1 MPAPAIQ
8 SNLVQIR
15 LVDPLLTDHAR
26 GYTNNDFVGSALF
39 PQVLMPTRGAKR
51 IEFGRDAF
59 RRRQTRRAPGTP
71 IKQMSFGYEGKPV
84 MLHQEALQAITPSE
98 YQEDAQQTP
107 GFDLQQMSVDVV
119 LAIIAMEKEI
129 QQANVARN
137 AASYAASN
145 KLAPAGTDKW
155 SNPTS
160 DPKAQVYDA
169 KEVIRKRTGKRPNTL
184 VISGAV
190 TSALGK
196 HAAITAHF
204 RPTNAASISLA
215 MLASY
220 FDVANVVSGDAI
232 YDTDDA
238 TTVDVWG
245 ADAVLAYVPPAG
257 QRNMMLPSYG
267 YTYELGGHPAVGQ
280 VEWDKNILSWTNNV
294 IDEFSA
300 EMVGADAGFLFQS
313 VL

>member
-8 SNLVQIR
+8 SSLAQIR
-15 LVDPLLTDHAR
+15 VVDPLLSDHAR
-26 GYTNNDFVGSALF
+26 GYTNADFVGAALF
-39 PQVLMPTRGAKR
+39 PTVDMPTRAAKR

-71 IKQMSFGYEGKPV
+71 IKQAGFGYEGKPV
-84 MLHQEALQAITPSE
+84 QLRQEALQAVTPME
-98 YQEDAQQTP
+98 YQEDAQVAP
-107 GFDLQQMSVDVV
+107 GFDLQQLSVDVV

-129 QQANVARN
+129 QQATVARTSGN
-137 AASYAASN
+137 YAASN
-145 KLAPAGTDKW
+145 RLAPTGTDKW

-160 DPKAQVYDA
+160 DPKSQIFDA
-169 KEVIRKRTGKRPNTL
+169 KEVIRKRTGRRPNTL

-196 HAAITAHF
+196 HEKILSHF
-204 RPTNAASISLA
+204 RPTNASAISLA

-220 FDVANVVSGDAI
+220 FDIPSVVSGDAI
-232 YDTDDA
+232 YDTDDS
-238 TTVDVWG
+238 TSVDVWG
-245 ADAVLAYVPPAG
+245 AEAVLAYVPPAG
-257 QRNMMLPSYG
+257 QRNIMLPSFG
-267 YTYELGGHPAVGQ
+267 YTYQLKSYPAVGA
-280 VEWDKNILSWTNNV
+280 VEWDKDLLSWTNNV